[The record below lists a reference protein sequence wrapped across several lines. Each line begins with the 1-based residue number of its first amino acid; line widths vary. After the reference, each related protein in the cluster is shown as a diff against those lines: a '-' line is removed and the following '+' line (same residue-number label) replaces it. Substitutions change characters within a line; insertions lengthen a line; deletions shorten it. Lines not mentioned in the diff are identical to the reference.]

1 MNMEEIVALSVKH
14 NVSDLHLCSA
24 WPARWRIRG
33 RMEAAPFDTPD
44 VEELLR
50 EWLDDDQRAI
60 LLENGQLDFAV
71 SLAENQRLRGSAF
84 AQRHGIS
91 LALRLLPSHCPQL
104 EQLGAPTVLPEL
116 LKSENGLILVTGA
129 TGSGKS
135 TTLAAMVGY
144 LNQHADAHI
153 LTLED
158 PVEYL
163 YASQRCLIQQRE
175 IGLHCMTFASGLR
188 AALREDPDVIL
199 LGELRDSETIRLA
212 LTAAETGHLVL
223 ATLHTRGAAQAVE
236 RLVAEHFDWCHTID
250 RLRIATRLNDQRPAE
265 LPPLNVLIQI
275 NISDENSKSGIQLAE
290 LDELAAAVAELP
302 RLRLR
307 GLMAIPAPES
317 EYVRQFEVARQMAVA
332 FAGLKT
338 RYPHI
343 DTLSLG
349 MSDDMEAAIAAGSTM
364 VRIGTAIFGARDYSK
379 K

>member
-1 MNMEEIVALSVKH
+1 MKNDYTGGGKKISIPPTVLFSVLGIMDDVKKAVTSDFKKPGDRLYIIGNTARELAGSEIADQLGIACNTVPRVDAKSALASYRKLH
-14 NVSDLHLCSA
+14 QAINSRLISACHDLSDGGL
-24 WPARWRIRG
+24 
-33 RMEAAPFDTPD
+33 
-44 VEELLR
+44 
-50 EWLDDDQRAI
+50 
-60 LLENGQLDFAV
+60 AV

-84 AQRHGIS
+84 AQRQGIS

-104 EQLGAPTVLPEL
+104 EQLGAPPVLPEL

-236 RLVAEHFDWCHTID
+236 RLVDSF
-250 RLRIATRLNDQRPAE
+250 PAQE
-265 LPPLNVLIQI
+265 KDPVRN
-275 NISDENSKSGIQLAE
+275 QLAGSLRAVLSQKLEVDKQEGCVALFE
-290 LDELAAAVAELP
+290 LLINTPAVGNLIREGKTHQLP
-302 RLRLR
+302 HVIQTGQQVGMITFQQSFQQRVGEGRL
-307 GLMAIPAPES
+307 
-317 EYVRQFEVARQMAVA
+317 
-332 FAGLKT
+332 
-338 RYPHI
+338 
-343 DTLSLG
+343 
-349 MSDDMEAAIAAGSTM
+349 
-364 VRIGTAIFGARDYSK
+364 
-379 K
+379 